1 VIDAYR
7 SGPPRVLVA
16 AKVLLAALL
25 VIGALFPDVGGFAGK
40 GMAFRLPVF
49 LAPALVVPVLWYRRG
64 GAYPVALDVALT
76 VPFLLDTAAN
86 AVGLFDSVDV
96 TDDVLHF
103 VNWAVLVGG
112 VTATWAA
119 RVPVPNLRWLL
130 FMAGTGFGALA
141 IIGWEA
147 VEYGVMKA
155 GVGGLSLTYADTL
168 GDLALS
174 SLGGA
179 LGAALVLRAGVVTGA
194 ASSQLEL
201 LEP

>member
-1 VIDAYR
+1 VIHAYR
-7 SGPPRVLVA
+7 PRPPRALVA

-49 LAPALVVPVLWYRRG
+49 LAPALVVPVLWHRRG

-86 AVGLFDSVDV
+86 AFGLFDSVDV

-119 RVPVPNLRWLL
+119 RVPVPSLRWLL

-147 VEYGVMKA
+147 AEYGVMRPA
-155 GVGGLSLTYADTL
+155 WAACRSPTPTPWATLRSHLSAVRSAPRSFCVPAWLPN
-168 GDLALS
+168 GS
-174 SLGGA
+174 
-179 LGAALVLRAGVVTGA
+179 
-194 ASSQLEL
+194 
-201 LEP
+201 